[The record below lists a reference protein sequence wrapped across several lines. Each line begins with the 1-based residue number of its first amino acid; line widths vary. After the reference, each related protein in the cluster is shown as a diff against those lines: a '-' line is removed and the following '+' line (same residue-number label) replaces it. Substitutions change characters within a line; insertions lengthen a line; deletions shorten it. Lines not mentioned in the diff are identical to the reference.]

1 MMKLHEQIIK
11 VIEEKGFSLGKVT
24 KQDHVVDDEQYYVEI
39 NQSTPE
45 GEDWW
50 ETIWFNGTNEG
61 FIDGVRSRFLNFD
74 VDEEVEV
81 WIENRGKNGVP
92 SSIRALVEDAEWK
105 ENKLEK
111 LSDALGEL
119 DIDEL
124 EEDEEE

>member
-1 MMKLHEQIIK
+1 MKLNDKILVVLNNNDFYPQEVTEQNG
-11 VIEEKGFSLGKVT
+11 E
-24 KQDHVVDDEQYYVEI
+24 YYVEI
-39 NQSTPE
+39 NCGTPA

-50 ETIWFNGTNEG
+50 ETIWFDGTSES
-61 FIDGVRSRFLNFD
+61 FIEAVKERYLNFD

-81 WIENRGKNGVP
+81 WIGSRGENGVP

-105 ENKLEK
+105 EKKLET